1 MVKALVDSPPVHR
14 PLNDISPHRL
24 LGLDLLRAAA
34 IVLVLFA
41 HAPVPEAG
49 DVPTFL
55 APLLAALKLGGWV
68 GVDLFFVL
76 SGFLVAGLLMREH
89 QQHGHVRVG
98 RFLVRRG
105 WKIYP
110 PLIVFVLFMVPL
122 QRYTLGYWPT
132 NRLISQAL
140 FIQNYTPGIQTHLW
154 SLAVEE
160 HAYLLIALA
169 FGGAAVFAKTR
180 RRPMRIAWMPV
191 AILAALILVLLA
203 RLYVASTSAFGFYT
217 HQFPTHLRI
226 DGILAGVLFAYVY
239 HYHRPTTAALLAKFR
254 TALLIAGLVLILPPF
269 VLSRSDSP
277 FVYTWGLSTNYLAGL
292 CLLAWFVGCKP
303 RANPL
308 IRGLAG
314 VGRHSYS
321 IYIWHMTAYYLLL
334 YVING
339 QITAKP
345 TWDGPYVLQSLL
357 FFGVAIVVGTLLSV
371 LIELPTL
378 RLRDRLSP
386 SRSGDLRPADATADA
401 KRRSTSGDISLPVP
415 VS

>member
-1 MVKALVDSPPVHR
+1 MVDSFAVQIDDTHP
-14 PLNDISPHRL
+14 SRL
-24 LGLDLLRAAA
+24 LGLDLLRAVA
-34 IVLVLFA
+34 IMLVLFA
-41 HAPVPEAG
+41 HCPTPGAGEVPG
-49 DVPTFL
+49 LL
-55 APLLAALKLGGWV
+55 APLLGALKLGGWV

-89 QQHGHVRVG
+89 QKHGSVRVG

-132 NRLISQAL
+132 NRLISQTL
-140 FIQNYTPGIQTHLW
+140 FTQNYTPGIQTHLW

-160 HAYLLIALA
+160 HAYLLIALG
-169 FGGAAVFAKTR
+169 FGLAAWFAKR
-180 RRPMRIAWMPV
+180 RGTMMRVAWVPC
-191 AILAALILVLLA
+191 AILALLVLVLIA
-203 RLYVASTSAFGFYT
+203 RLYTASIAPFSHYT

-226 DGILAGVLFAYVY
+226 DGILSGVLLAYFY
-239 HYHRPTTAALLAKFR
+239 HYHRVSTAALLAR
-254 TALLIAGLVLILPPF
+254 VRPALLVFGLALILPPF
-269 VLSRSDSP
+269 LLRRSDSS
-277 FVYTWGLSTNYLAGL
+277 FIYTWGLTTNYIAGL
-292 CLLAWFVGCKP
+292 CLLAWTIGWKP
-303 RANPL
+303 HQNWL

-334 YVING
+334 YVVTG

-345 TWDGPYVLQSLL
+345 AWDGPYALQLVMFFAVSIVL
-357 FFGVAIVVGTLLSV
+357 GTILSV
-371 LIELPTL
+371 LIEVPTL

-386 SRSGDLRPADATADA
+386 SRCGTLTAMDGQDAAATKPVAND
-401 KRRSTSGDISLPVP
+401 RRIPVP
-415 VS
+415 GA